1 MAPLWPTLDVGPPLM
16 NRRSF
21 LQSILAAGVAPWV
34 MSNGVAGGVLMP
46 VRQIVTLDSPWW
58 TMMHGLTA
66 EEIIRRDL
74 TVAMAQATDDLLL
87 YGNCLTTPRIA
98 KALGLL

>member
-1 MAPLWPTLDVGPPLM
+1 M

-46 VRQIVTLDSPWW
+46 VRKIIAPEYGESIIINIRCVALCIGELNKLIEKLKYDLMMKGNACVEIV
-58 TMMHGLTA
+58 
-66 EEIIRRDL
+66 
-74 TVAMAQATDDLLL
+74 
-87 YGNCLTTPRIA
+87 
-98 KALGLL
+98 K